1 MCDVYMCDLY
11 VYVYDVYVCVGFV
24 SSDLS
29 LGPHIR
35 PGSPVALQSPGEEG
49 VSCYRELSCWFCGAD
64 VLTPAGSRG
73 AGSAA

>member
-29 LGPHIR
+29 LGPNVR
-35 PGSPVALQSPGEEG
+35 PGSPVALI
-49 VSCYRELSCWFCGAD
+49 L
-64 VLTPAGSRG
+64 
-73 AGSAA
+73 